1 MKGLKLPKHTIFR
14 SAMGI
19 SLLVVLS
26 IGMLAAELSCEKKPN
41 RIFGPFIISPSG
53 ERLAFRVGVLGAREK
68 FPSVPPKSCVL
79 KLCKDTNQIIPVR
92 DSFIPMAWRPDAS
105 PPELFGV
112 VFSDGPST
120 PDRISA
126 VAVSDGVSTVF
137 SQTLPNG
144 LSVLAM
150 AWNPSGRIL
159 AAKVSKVT
167 KYSMVV
173 YLGISHD
180 NGKNINV
187 TDISIS
193 GRELVWTDNKTL
205 YVADGADILEV
216 DVSDR
221 NTPLTRA
228 IVSAER
234 PRLKGSLYGKVVY
247 VLGNEVY
254 CGEQLL
260 YRSNQSINQII
271 ADGSYVAFKAGNYVV
286 VLDEKGNVTN
296 KTCIEKDTT
305 KLIALS
311 SAHKFVYL
319 LKNHKS
325 IQRYSFVDDD
335 KITTVYA
342 VTD

>member
-1 MKGLKLPKHTIFR
+1 MIGV
-14 SAMGI
+14 
-19 SLLVVLS
+19 SLLA
-26 IGMLAAELSCEKKPN
+26 ILAILGGLYLYALLAPEKSPN

-53 ERLAFRVGVLGAREK
+53 EDLAFRVGTLGPKEK
-68 FPSVPPKSCVL
+68 FPSVEPKTCVL
-79 KLCKDTNQIIPVR
+79 KLGKDGTQLIPVSR
-92 DSFIPMAWRPDAS
+92 SLVPMAWRPGAT
-105 PPELFGV
+105 PTELFGA
-112 VFSDGPST
+112 VFSDGPSA
-120 PDRISA
+120 PDRVSA
-126 VAVSDGVSTVF
+126 VAVSDSVPTVF
-137 SQTLPNG
+137 SQSLSDG

-167 KYSMVV
+167 EDSMVM
-173 YLGISHD
+173 YLGISYD

-187 TDISIS
+187 TNISIW
-193 GRELVWTDNKTL
+193 GRELVWTDNETL

-221 NTPLTRA
+221 NTPSTRT
-228 IVSAER
+228 IVSAEC
-234 PRLKGSLYGKVVY
+234 PRLKGSLDGKVVY
-247 VLGNEVY
+247 VLGNEIY

-271 ADGSYVAFKAGNYVV
+271 ADGSYVAFKAGSHIWVF
-286 VLDEKGNVTN
+286 DERGNVRN
-296 KTCIEKDTT
+296 KKSIDPTTT
-305 KLIALS
+305 KLIGIS
-311 SAHKFVYL
+311 SVHKFVYL
-319 LKNHKS
+319 LKDLRC